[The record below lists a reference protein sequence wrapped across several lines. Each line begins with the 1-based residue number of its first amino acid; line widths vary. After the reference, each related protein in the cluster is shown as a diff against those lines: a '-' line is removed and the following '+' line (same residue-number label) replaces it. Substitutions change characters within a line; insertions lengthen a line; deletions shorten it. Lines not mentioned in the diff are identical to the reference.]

1 MASMKAY
8 LEKLSVSKMTALQE
22 KLAIPVQSNFDEIIK
37 IIYQHKDY
45 KIFCQNER
53 SKDAKKAYQNIMKMT
68 NHSKDAHQISMLQC
82 EFSEIIRQKET
93 QLPILFIEDFI
104 SNKNS
109 FLLSLN
115 KINTD
120 IDSINNLK
128 PTEIEDQNIGKV
140 ANGEC
145 HEDIISEFTDEDII
159 SETTDKGII
168 SKSTDEDITSE
179 SSEEMPSFES
189 KSSHL
194 DIEIHEE
201 IEIESK
207 KQCINVNN
215 AEILETQETEETP
228 IVIPT
233 YSKMKNVVHNVPTY
247 SCCICDK
254 IYTQN
259 HNLKTHIRNV
269 HESGLEDDKEDSD
282 FSCAGSVKTLDFIH
296 GGKDSSISEN
306 DYKINKTKVLDVT
319 KDVTNNVT
327 NNVKNIITNNVTNTE
342 DEKNENKIADDNFS
356 KTFGESDS
364 TIESSKNTS
373 TAINISG
380 EQSDDNVKEPFL
392 RENDVPNNTSASQ
405 ENEIKYPIYSV
416 ASSVEEKDS
425 VLNSKS
431 ENIKMTKEV
440 RNLIIGIVESNEVFY
455 KCKRCSKKFSTK
467 SDISKH
473 IQHSHLTESMN
484 FKPVHEGQNPQKDAS
499 VNGFEN
505 STPEKLEKEVWEK
518 FATEKI
524 VNIETCYQ
532 CKECNKIFAKK
543 DRMKQHITFPGIA
556 KCKICQKK
564 YVHLKAHL
572 RHVHEYDMEIPSW
585 LEEIMTEKK
594 EKLELW
600 ARAVTEIV
608 KNDDE
613 TIYQCNE
620 CTKNFS
626 ERFKIL
632 GHIRSNK
639 KKCNICDKFIVH
651 LRDHTKK
658 YHIKTTYKKLFKCK
672 ICDKKFQTDSQRDSH
687 KAFVHKGVSRFCE
700 YCSKQFDSIE
710 AKTRHIKTVHEGVKP
725 VKCNFCDETFRHYSS
740 RGHHE
745 KKIHGVVEQCDLCGK
760 TFNKS
765 QIKFHIKSHSEKENR
780 PRNNVCPHCGKY
792 FWEGKNMN
800 SHINDVHKEIRRYIC
815 ELCSY
820 SSNRKYNLQLHR
832 RKVHEVKTNPE
843 LFPKLQC
850 HICDKYFNLKE
861 KLAEHVRRI
870 HNNKKK
876 LKLKCEIDNCDKSYT
891 TSHNFKEHMAKS
903 HGKFQE
909 FKCDLCIR
917 SFSASLNLKRHK
929 AAMHNNEDSGE
940 IVGQKYL

>member
-22 KLAIPVQSNFDEIIK
+22 KLAIPVQSNFDEIIS

-68 NHSKDAHQISMLQC
+68 NYSKDAHQIRMLQC
-82 EFSEIIRQKET
+82 EFLEMIGQKET
-93 QLPILFIEDFI
+93 HLPILFIEDFI
-104 SNKNS
+104 SNENS

-128 PTEIEDQNIGKV
+128 PTEIENQNIGKV

-145 HEDIISEFTDEDII
+145 HEDIISEFTDKVQ
-159 SETTDKGII
+159 DKGII

-179 SSEEMPSFES
+179 SSEEMPSFVS

-194 DIEIHEE
+194 GIEIHDE

-207 KQCINVNN
+207 SQCINVNN
-215 AEILETQETEETP
+215 AEILETQEIQETEETP

-247 SCCICDK
+247 SCFICDK

-269 HESGLEDDKEDSD
+269 HESGLEDDNEDSD
-282 FSCAGSVKTLDFIH
+282 FSRARSVKKLDFIH
-296 GGKDSSISEN
+296 GGKDSSTSEN
-306 DYKINKTKVLDVT
+306 YYKINKTKVLDVT

-327 NNVKNIITNNVTNTE
+327 NTE
-342 DEKNENKIADDNFS
+342 DEKIENKIADDNFS

-373 TAINISG
+373 TDINISG
-380 EQSDDNVKEPFL
+380 EHSDDNVKEPFL

-405 ENEIKYPIYSV
+405 ENEIKYLIY
-416 ASSVEEKDS
+416 SVEEKDS
-425 VLNSKS
+425 VLNLKS
-431 ENIKMTKEV
+431 EKMKMTKEV

-473 IQHSHLTESMN
+473 IEHSHLTESMN
-484 FKPVHEGQNPQKDAS
+484 FKPAHGGQNLQKDAS

-505 STPEKLEKEVWEK
+505 STPEILEKEVWEK

-524 VNIETCYQ
+524 VNSETSYQ
-532 CKECNKIFAKK
+532 CKECNKIFTKK
-543 DRMKQHITFPGIA
+543 DRMKQHITFPGIT
-556 KCKICQKK
+556 KCKICRKK
-564 YVHLKAHL
+564 FVHLKAHL
-572 RHVHEYDMEIPSW
+572 RHVHEYDMQIPSW
-585 LEEIMTEKK
+585 LEEKK

-600 ARAVTEIV
+600 ARVVTKIV
-608 KNDDE
+608 KNGDE

-620 CTKNFS
+620 CAKNFS

-639 KKCNICDKFIVH
+639 KKCNICDKFFVH

-658 YHIKTTYKKLFKCK
+658 YHIKITYKKLFKCK
-672 ICDKKFQTDSQRDSH
+672 TCDKKFQTDSQKDSH
-687 KAFVHKGVSRFCE
+687 KAFVHKGISRFCE
-700 YCSKQFDSIE
+700 YCSKQFDRIE

-745 KKIHGVVEQCDLCGK
+745 KKFHGVVEQCDLCGK

-765 QIKFHIKSHSEKENR
+765 QINFHIKSHSENR
-780 PRNNVCPHCGKY
+780 PRIRNNVCPHCGKS

-820 SSNRKYNLQLHR
+820 SSNRKYNLRLHQ

-861 KLAEHVRRI
+861 KLAEHIRRI

-876 LKLKCEIDNCDKSYT
+876 LKLKCEIDNCDKYYT

-909 FKCDLCIR
+909 FKCDLCTR

-940 IVGQKYL
+940 IDGQKYL

>member
-22 KLAIPVQSNFDEIIK
+22 KLAIPVQSNFDEIIS

-68 NHSKDAHQISMLQC
+68 NYSKDAHQIRMLQC
-82 EFSEIIRQKET
+82 EFLEMIGQKET

-104 SNKNS
+104 SNENS

-128 PTEIEDQNIGKV
+128 PTEIENQNIGKV

-145 HEDIISEFTDEDII
+145 HEDIISEFTDKGQ
-159 SETTDKGII
+159 DKGII

-179 SSEEMPSFES
+179 SSEEMPSFVS

-207 KQCINVNN
+207 SQCINVNN
-215 AEILETQETEETP
+215 AEILETQEIQETEETP

-247 SCCICDK
+247 SCFICDK

-269 HESGLEDDKEDSD
+269 HESGLEDDNEDSD
-282 FSCAGSVKTLDFIH
+282 FSRARSVKKLDFIH
-296 GGKDSSISEN
+296 GGKDSSTSEN
-306 DYKINKTKVLDVT
+306 YYKINKTKVLDVT

-327 NNVKNIITNNVTNTE
+327 NTE
-342 DEKNENKIADDNFS
+342 DEKIENKIADDNFS

-380 EQSDDNVKEPFL
+380 EHSDDNVKEPFL

-405 ENEIKYPIYSV
+405 ENEIKYLIY
-416 ASSVEEKDS
+416 SVEEKDS
-425 VLNSKS
+425 VLNLKS
-431 ENIKMTKEV
+431 EKMKMTKEV

-473 IQHSHLTESMN
+473 IEHSHLTESMN
-484 FKPVHEGQNPQKDAS
+484 FKPAHGGQNPQKDAS

-505 STPEKLEKEVWEK
+505 STPEILEKEVWEK

-524 VNIETCYQ
+524 VNSETSYQ
-532 CKECNKIFAKK
+532 CKECNKIFTKK
-543 DRMKQHITFPGIA
+543 DRMKQHITFPGIT
-556 KCKICQKK
+556 KCKICQNKF
-564 YVHLKAHL
+564 VHLKAHL

-585 LEEIMTEKK
+585 LEEKK

-600 ARAVTEIV
+600 ARVVTKIV
-608 KNDDE
+608 KNGDE

-639 KKCNICDKFIVH
+639 KKCNICDKFFVH

-658 YHIKTTYKKLFKCK
+658 YHIKITYKKLFKCK
-672 ICDKKFQTDSQRDSH
+672 TCDKKFQTDSQKDSH
-687 KAFVHKGVSRFCE
+687 KAFVHKGISRFCE
-700 YCSKQFDSIE
+700 YCSKQFDRIE

-745 KKIHGVVEQCDLCGK
+745 KKFHGVVEQCDLCGK

-765 QIKFHIKSHSEKENR
+765 QINFHIKSHSENR
-780 PRNNVCPHCGKY
+780 PRIRNNVCPHCGKS

-820 SSNRKYNLQLHR
+820 SSNRKYNLRLHQ

-861 KLAEHVRRI
+861 KLAEHIRRI

-876 LKLKCEIDNCDKSYT
+876 LKLKCEIDNCDKYYT

-909 FKCDLCIR
+909 FKCDLCTR

-940 IVGQKYL
+940 IDGQKYL